1 KIDGYRKTDIGIT
14 DDGRIRTGDRIFNGP
29 LAVQIDGSRAVFTGA
44 EKVATG
50 NTFEL
55 WKPAPT
61 LRFAMLAG
69 GWYNDGWLAWQS
81 FVSIWP
87 DASGRVQ
94 GTLRLEVGLPLGT
107 TVTPLK
113 LKAPGY
119 KRTFVL
125 RPGTRRTIE
134 VPVSWRGPWT
144 VHLSSPHARY
154 IGLRS
159 VSVRALSPVFTQTG
173 GTVVTCAV
181 PSGTKV

>member
-69 GWYNDGWLAWQS
+69 GWYDDGWLAWQS

-87 DASGRVQ
+87 DATGRVE
-94 GTLRLEVGLPLGT
+94 GTLRLTVGMPVGT
-107 TVTPLK
+107 QVTRFMLR
-113 LKAPGY
+113 ASGY
-119 KRTFVL
+119 
-125 RPGTRRTIE
+125 RRTVVLQPGRPRVIQ
-134 VPVSWRGPWT
+134 VHVSTRSPWT
-144 VHLSSPHARY
+144 LHLSTPSAGY
-154 IGLRS
+154 IGLRP
-159 VSVRALSPVFTQTG
+159 VSVRGLSPVFVRSN
-173 GTVVTCAV
+173 GTIVACGV
-181 PSGTKV
+181 PRGTTV